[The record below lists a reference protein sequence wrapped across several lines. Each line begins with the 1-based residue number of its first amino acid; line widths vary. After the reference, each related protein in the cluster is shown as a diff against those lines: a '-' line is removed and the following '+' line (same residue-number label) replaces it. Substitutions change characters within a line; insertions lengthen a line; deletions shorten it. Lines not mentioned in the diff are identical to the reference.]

1 MANIKTSP
9 GLKTSLGLK
18 TYNQAQPLLLPPSL
32 DELIGP
38 DDLVRVVNMF
48 VEKIDITSL
57 LKTYKGGGTTSF
69 HPRMLL
75 KVLLYAY
82 CMKIYT
88 SRKIAK
94 AIRQDI
100 HFMWLAGGNK
110 PEYRTINNF
119 RSCRAKNVI
128 EDIFKEML
136 KFLIGHN
143 YIRME
148 NYFCD
153 GSTFR
158 ADGNQHKMI
167 WKKSATKYKEIA
179 EEKCKDLF
187 RQIDFLNEAEDKAY
201 SNKDLEE
208 TGKDCITITPEAIEQ
223 QVAKLNQVMEK
234 ATNIKEKKKVKRIKK
249 QLQDHQEKIVKYN
262 QQIKTAGKRSGYN
275 KTDED
280 AAGMRMKNQEILPGY
295 NVLAG
300 SENQMIVN
308 CSVHQNT
315 NDATCFKDH
324 LEQLKK
330 HTDIIPKIV
339 MADSIFGTEENCDIL
354 EREGIENYLKYP
366 SLHNE
371 EKKRYKPEPFSN
383 SVFIYDDLTD
393 TYTCPNNK
401 VLVFNGEF
409 KTDTRLTGYQ
419 ATSKVYVAK
428 DCSSCPFFD
437 QCCGP
442 KKEDNRR
449 LQINEKLEA
458 YKIKM
463 RTNLQS
469 EKGWEL
475 RKQRGVEIESCFG
488 DVKHN
493 MGIRRCLLRGL
504 AKVKI
509 EFCLIAMAH
518 NIRKIHIKTLK
529 MAS

>member
-1 MANIKTSP
+1 MAKIKTSI
-9 GLKTSLGLK
+9 GLKVYT
-18 TYNQAQPLLLPPSL
+18 QDQPFLIPPSL
-32 DELIGP
+32 DDLIGP
-38 DDLVRVVNMF
+38 TELVRVVDMF
-48 VEKIDITSL
+48 VEKIDITCL
-57 LKTYKGGGTTSF
+57 LKTYVGGGTTSY

-75 KVLLYAY
+75 KVLLYGY
-82 CMKIYT
+82 CTKIYT

-94 AIRQDI
+94 AIGQDI

-110 PEYRTINNF
+110 PKFRTISNF
-119 RSCRAKNVI
+119 RSCRAKEVI

-136 KFLIGHN
+136 QFLMEHN
-143 YIRME
+143 YIKME

-158 ADGNQHKMI
+158 ADGNKYKMV
-167 WKKSATKYKEIA
+167 WRKSAGKYKGIA

-187 RQIDFLNEAEDKAY
+187 RQIDALNDAEDKEY
-201 SNKDLEE
+201 KNKDLEE
-208 TGKDCITITPEAIEQ
+208 RGTDCIAITPEAIEQ
-223 QVAKLNQVMEK
+223 QVVKLNQVMEK
-234 ATNIKEKKKVKRIKK
+234 AADIGEKRKIKGIKK
-249 QLQDHQEKIVKYN
+249 QLQAQQEKIVKYDK
-262 QQIKTAGKRSGYN
+262 QIKTAGKRSGYN

-280 AAGMRMKNQEILPGY
+280 ASGMRMKNQETLPAY
-295 NVLAG
+295 NVLLG

-324 LEQLKK
+324 LGQLKR
-330 HTDIIPKIV
+330 HTDKVPNNV

-354 EREGIENYLKYP
+354 EQESIENYLKYP
-366 SLHNE
+366 SLHKE
-371 EKKRYKPEPFSN
+371 EKKRYKPEPYSN
-383 SVFIYDDLTD
+383 SVFIYDGSTD
-393 TYTCPNNK
+393 SYICPNNK
-401 VLVFNGEF
+401 ILVFKQEL
-409 KTDTRLTGYQ
+409 KTDTRFSGYQ
-419 ATSKVYVAK
+419 ATSKIYEAN

-442 KKEDNRR
+442 KKEKNRR
-449 LQINEKLEA
+449 LQINEKLDA

-488 DVKHN
+488 DIKHN
-493 MGIRRCLLRGL
+493 MGIRRCHVRGL
-504 AKVKI
+504 EKVKTD
-509 EFCLIAMAH
+509 FCIIAMAH
-518 NIRKIHIKTLK
+518 NLRKIHLKSLK